1 MSFADETAGSE
12 NPVAVQSTTAP
23 VVNSGDMIMTQNVGE
38 ARVAPSA
45 SITNVIL
52 QAGIEPGQ
60 EVVIVN
66 ESVSGDS
73 LTFAASGS
81 HVAEAASLTIA
92 GGTKVVLVWDSVT
105 GLWY

>member
-1 MSFADETAGSE
+1 MSFVDETSGSE

-23 VVNSGDMIMTQNVGE
+23 VVNSGDTIMTQNVGE

-45 SITNVIL
+45 LITNVIL
-52 QAGIEPGQ
+52 QPGVQPGQ
-60 EVVIVN
+60 EVIVIN

-92 GGTKVVLVWDSVT
+92 GGTKVVLVWDSIT